1 MPQAQIL
8 ATEKASV
15 ADNYDNFFE
24 VVLADTQELLD
35 RVHKI
40 RYQVY
45 CVENRFED
53 PAENPGGY
61 EIDAYDERSVQSL
74 LIHRQSEEVA
84 GTVRLIL
91 PSGDAAAPDF
101 PIQNACANLR
111 VWPEQLMPAASTAEI
126 SRFTMAKNFR
136 RRVGDAQ
143 YANTGT
149 QADKGAKRAGDR
161 RSSPFIMLGLVRAL
175 VKMSEANNITHW
187 CAIMDPPLLRLLS
200 RIGGV
205 HFIPLGPLVDYH
217 GWRQPCYGR
226 TSEIYAAFRKQ
237 CPDLWHAVA
246 R

>member
-1 MPQAQIL
+1 MPQAHIL
-8 ATEKASV
+8 TREKTSV
-15 ADNYDNFFE
+15 ADNYDSFFE

-45 CVENRFED
+45 CVENPFED

-61 EIDAYDERSVQSL
+61 EIDVYDERSVHSL
-74 LIHRQSEEVA
+74 LIHRQSGEVA

-91 PSGDAAAPDF
+91 PSGDAGGPDF
-101 PIQNACANLR
+101 PIQTACADLR
-111 VWPEQLMPAASTAEI
+111 VWPEKLMPAASTAEI

-136 RRVGDAQ
+136 RRIGDTQ
-143 YANTGT
+143 YANATN
-149 QADKGAKRAGDR
+149 QADKGSRKAGNR
-161 RSSPFIMLGLVRAL
+161 RSSPFIMLGLVRAM
-175 VKMSEANNITHW
+175 VKMSEANGITHW
-187 CAIMDPPLLRLLS
+187 CAVMDPPLLRLLS

-217 GWRQPCYGR
+217 GWRQPCYGK
-226 TSEIYAAFRKQ
+226 TSEIYAAFRKRR
-237 CPDLWHAVA
+237 PDMWYAVT

>member
-1 MPQAQIL
+1 MPQARTF
-8 ATEKASV
+8 AGEKASA
-15 ADNYDNFFE
+15 ADNYNSFFE

-45 CVENRFED
+45 CVENPFED

-61 EIDAYDERSVQSL
+61 EIDVYDERSVQSL

-101 PIQNACANLR
+101 PIQTACADLR
-111 VWPEQLMPAASTAEI
+111 VWPENLMPAASTAEI
-126 SRFTMAKNFR
+126 SRFTMAKSFR
-136 RRVGDAQ
+136 RRIGDKQ
-143 YANTGT
+143 YANGGG
-149 QADKGAKRAGDR
+149 QADKGPKRAGNR
-161 RSSPFIMLGLVRAL
+161 RSSPFIMLGLVRAM
-175 VKMSEANNITHW
+175 VKMSEANGITHW
-187 CAIMDPPLLRLLS
+187 CAVMDPPLLRLLS

-205 HFIPLGPLVDYH
+205 HFTPVGPMVDYH
-217 GWRQPCYGR
+217 GWRQPCYGKC
-226 TSEIYAAFRKQ
+226 SEIYAAFRKRR
-237 CPDLWHAVA
+237 PDMWRAVA